1 MCSPARVQT
10 REPSGIT
17 GAGCDRVRA
26 PPPAVWPP
34 PREGTRRLP
43 VVGRT
48 AWGDRP
54 HHPDAA
60 GSRHRA
66 ISSNLPGPAAA
77 SAPRRQSR
85 ERSRVLGVPAP
96 VSPGLLQ
103 GCCAGG
109 VSSCSPRLDRPP
121 REGNAAAGQSSDRRT
136 WGDRSA
142 VPPQG
147 LPQGVGMRRI
157 LRNSC
162 RRPLGT
168 ASGVRTGSTLGNAI
182 GSGLPGA
189 ARPPSARNLWTQ

>member
-136 WGDRSA
+136 WGD
-142 VPPQG
+142 P
-147 LPQGVGMRRI
+147 I
-157 LRNSC
+157 
-162 RRPLGT
+162 RRP
-168 ASGVRTGSTLGNAI
+168 ASGLAAGSRHEAD
-182 GSGLPGA
+182 SSKFLPEA
-189 ARPPSARNLWTQ
+189 AWDSLRRQNGEHAWECNWQWPARSSAPPVGT